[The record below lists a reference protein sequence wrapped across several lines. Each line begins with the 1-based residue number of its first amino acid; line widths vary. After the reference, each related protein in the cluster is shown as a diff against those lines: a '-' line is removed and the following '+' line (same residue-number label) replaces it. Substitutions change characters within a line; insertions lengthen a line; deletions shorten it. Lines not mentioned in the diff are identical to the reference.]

1 MTKKK
6 VTYVFLGVILTIL
19 LCLGYMG
26 LFNKLTESNI
36 DISNI
41 EFSIIA
47 DSFDS
52 SGLDLNSGFIITS
65 DYDYALADVEAAIKV
80 SPQFDYNINKAG
92 HGRYYMKPEAQL
104 MSNSI
109 YNIYVQNTDNIPD
122 FSWAFQTK
130 GNFSVLSSSPANNSV
145 CMNLDTGIQINFSKS
160 LFMKS
165 FKKSLIIVELLSA
178 MVIALVLAFY
188 QDKYWIAIL
197 VGAIMVLYPVATY
210 FLFYRNLMKT
220 ADDKTNGFEDID
232 CEFIIEENKFR
243 AILKFDGME
252 NVLENDYSSFIQ
264 IIETKELFVM
274 VLPNQ
279 QGYFVEK
286 KGFLSEGDLERASN
300 LFRGLLGYKKI

>member
-1 MTKKK
+1 MEIRN
-6 VTYVFLGVILTIL
+6 YS
-19 LCLGYMG
+19 
-26 LFNKLTESNI
+26 KLTKE
-36 DISNI
+36 
-41 EFSIIA
+41 
-47 DSFDS
+47 
-52 SGLDLNSGFIITS
+52 
-65 DYDYALADVEAAIKV
+65 
-80 SPQFDYNINKAG
+80 
-92 HGRYYMKPEAQL
+92 
-104 MSNSI
+104 
-109 YNIYVQNTDNIPD
+109 
-122 FSWAFQTK
+122 
-130 GNFSVLSSSPANNSV
+130 
-145 CMNLDTGIQINFSKS
+145 IQINFSKS